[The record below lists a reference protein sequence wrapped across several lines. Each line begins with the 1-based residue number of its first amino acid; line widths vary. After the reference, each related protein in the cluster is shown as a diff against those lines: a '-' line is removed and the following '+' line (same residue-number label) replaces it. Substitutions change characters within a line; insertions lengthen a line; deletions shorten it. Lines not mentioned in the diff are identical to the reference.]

1 MIINEQ
7 NEKDIQTKSEKGE
20 EKGKEAAAC
29 LHKPTCTYK
38 VYIYIYIYTYVY
50 RYPLPLLPLFFYFSL
65 YNYPRVNRHQD
76 KNRGTQDTGPR

>member
-50 RYPLPLLPLFFYFSL
+50 RYPLPSPSPFFLFFSL
-65 YNYPRVNRHQD
+65 QLPTRQ
-76 KNRGTQDTGPR
+76 

>member
-38 VYIYIYIYTYVY
+38 VYIYIYIHVCI
-50 RYPLPLLPLFFYFSL
+50 
-65 YNYPRVNRHQD
+65 
-76 KNRGTQDTGPR
+76 